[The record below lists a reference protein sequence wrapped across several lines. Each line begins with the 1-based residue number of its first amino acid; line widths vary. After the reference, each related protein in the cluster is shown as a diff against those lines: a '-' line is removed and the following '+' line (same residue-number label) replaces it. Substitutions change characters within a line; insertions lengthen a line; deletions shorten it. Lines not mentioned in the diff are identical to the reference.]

1 MCVRN
6 QETGS
11 IPLGFFSRMEAR
23 GRKGKEEKQFDRNIT
38 LVFKTSV
45 LKSSRF
51 FEQNDNINYS
61 SQIFIVPDKG

>member
-1 MCVRN
+1 
-6 QETGS
+6 
-11 IPLGFFSRMEAR
+11 MEAR